1 MTRRR
6 WFAIAAIGRDRP
18 GIVADLSECAYACGC
33 NLEDA
38 SMTMLG
44 SEFATLMLV
53 SSADDDSQDRLSDA
67 FRRLEWERRLTVFV
81 RPLEGAPTSELA
93 GDALPYRLVAEG
105 VDKAGI
111 VARISRC
118 LAERGIHIA
127 DLRSRMTPVPESGTP
142 LYTLVLRMHLPENA
156 QAELSA
162 LQLEL
167 AAIAEDLR
175 VEVSIEPLTD

>member
-1 MTRRR
+1 MSGRR

-44 SEFATLMLV
+44 SEFATLMLI
-53 SSADDDSQDRLSDA
+53 SAIEDDAQERLADA
-67 FRRLEWERRLTVFV
+67 FRRLEWERQLSVFV
-81 RPLEGAPTSELA
+81 RPLEGAPTPTIA
-93 GDALPYRLVAEG
+93 TDAVPYRLVAEG

-118 LAERGIHIA
+118 LADRGIHIA
-127 DLRSRMTPVPESGTP
+127 DLRSHATPVPESGTP
-142 LYTLVLRMHLPENA
+142 VYTLTLRMNLPPESV
-156 QAELSA
+156 AELAS
-162 LQLEL
+162 LRGEL
-167 AAIAEDLR
+167 AAIAHDLR
-175 VEVSIEPLTD
+175 VDVSIEPLED

>member
-1 MTRRR
+1 MNRRR

-53 SSADDDSQDRLSDA
+53 SSAAEDAQERLADA

-81 RPLEGAPTSELA
+81 RPLEGAPTPLVA
-93 GDALPYRLVAEG
+93 ADTLPYRLIAEG
-105 VDKAGI
+105 IDKAGI

-118 LAERGIHIA
+118 LADRGIHIA
-127 DLRSRMTPVPESGTP
+127 DLRSRSTPVPESGTP
-142 LYTLVLRMHLPENA
+142 VYTLTLRMNLPA
-156 QAELSA
+156 DSLAGLDA
-162 LQLEL
+162 LRADL
-167 AAIAEDLR
+167 AAIADDLR
-175 VEVSIEPLTD
+175 VDVSIEPLAD